1 MKDEFTV
8 GVLGLG
14 HVGLPTAVGFAEL
27 GWFVLGWD
35 DSLEK
40 IELIRAG
47 ISPFYEPG
55 LQELLDSSISSGRF
69 MVASSAPDIISRADI
84 LFVCVGTP
92 QNEDGSADLSQIEKV
107 AMDISSYA
115 RTDKLVVEKSTTPV
129 STAKRIKETI
139 GRYKDPKVNIDVAV
153 NPEFLRE
160 GTGIKDFF
168 NPDRIVIGVETEKS
182 SRTLQQLYEPIV
194 KRLKNRVDDSGNE
207 KIIVTDLNTAEL
219 IKHASNSF
227 LAMKISFINMVSD
240 ICDVVGAD
248 VVKVA
253 LGMGMDPRIGLS
265 FLNAGIGFG
274 GYCLP
279 KDINAFSK
287 IGEDLGVDMSIVRA
301 VSTINNKRYESVI
314 RKLKST
320 LCVLRDKK
328 IAVWGLSFKP
338 ETDDVREA
346 PSIAIIKAMIA
357 EGMIVKLHDPEA
369 IEQFKEVLSPQHGL
383 VEYCDSPEDACIG
396 ADCILVL
403 TEWKQYLDVD
413 LMSVKKSMVNPLL
426 IDGRN
431 MFDPLKV
438 SQIGFQYLGMGR
450 S

>member
-1 MKDEFTV
+1 MKDEVTV

-27 GWFVLGWD
+27 GCFVLGWD

-69 MVASSAPDIISRADI
+69 MVASSASDIISRADI

-182 SRTLQQLYEPIV
+182 IRILQQLYEPLV
-194 KRLKNRVDDSGNE
+194 KILKNRVDDSGNK

-301 VSTINNKRYESVI
+301 VSTINDKRYESVI
-314 RKLKST
+314 GKLKSA

-338 ETDDVREA
+338 
-346 PSIAIIKAMIA
+346 
-357 EGMIVKLHDPEA
+357 
-369 IEQFKEVLSPQHGL
+369 
-383 VEYCDSPEDACIG
+383 
-396 ADCILVL
+396 
-403 TEWKQYLDVD
+403 
-413 LMSVKKSMVNPLL
+413 
-426 IDGRN
+426 
-431 MFDPLKV
+431 
-438 SQIGFQYLGMGR
+438 
-450 S
+450 

>member
-1 MKDEFTV
+1 MKNEFTV

-14 HVGLPTAVGFAEL
+14 HVGLPTAVGFAQL
-27 GWFVLGWD
+27 GWPVLGWD
-35 DSLEK
+35 DSKEK
-40 IELIRAG
+40 SDLIRDGVA
-47 ISPFYEPG
+47 PFYEPG
-55 LQELLDSSISSGRF
+55 LQELLNSSTTSRRF
-69 MVASSAPDIISRADI
+69 VVAENVREIIIKSDI

-107 AMDISSYA
+107 AQDIARYA
-115 RTDKLVVEKSTTPV
+115 ETDKLVVEKSTTPV
-129 STAKRIKETI
+129 STAKSLKETLD
-139 GRYKDPKVNIDVAV
+139 RYKNSNINIDVAV

-182 SRTLQQLYEPIV
+182 RQTLQHLYKPLVE
-194 KRLKNRVDDSGNE
+194 KLKNFVDDTNNE
-207 KIIVTDLNTAEL
+207 VFVVTDLNTAEL

-227 LAMKISFINMVSD
+227 LAMKISFINTVSD
-240 ICDVVGAD
+240 ICDQIGAD

-253 LGMGMDPRIGLS
+253 HGMGMDPRIGPS

-287 IGEDLGVDMSIVRA
+287 IGEDLGVDMSIFRS
-301 VSTINNKRYESVI
+301 VSTINDKRYESVI
-314 RKLKST
+314 HKLKSV

-328 IAVWGLSFKP
+328 VAVWGLSFKP

-346 PSIAIIKAMIA
+346 PSIAIIKAMIR
-357 EGMIVKLHDPEA
+357 EGMVLSLHDPEA
-369 IEQFKEVLSPQHGL
+369 MEQFKELISPEFGL
-383 VEYCDSPEDACIG
+383 VEYCEFPEDACCG
-396 ADCILVL
+396 ADCILLL

-413 LMSVKKSMVNPLL
+413 LEAVKKNMSNPLL

-431 MFDPLKV
+431 MFDPLRV
-438 SQIGFQYLGMGR
+438 SQSGFQYLGMGR

>member
-1 MKDEFTV
+1 MKDEVTV

-69 MVASSAPDIISRADI
+69 MVASSASDIISRADI

-182 SRTLQQLYEPIV
+182 IRMLQQLYEPLV
-194 KRLKNRVDDSGNE
+194 KILKNRVDDSGNE

-253 LGMGMDPRIGLS
+253 LGMGMDPRIGSS

-279 KDINAFSK
+279 KDVNAFSK

-314 RKLKST
+314 GKLKSA

-346 PSIAIIKAMIA
+346 PSIAIIKAMIE

-431 MFDPLKV
+431 MFDPLRV

>member
-1 MKDEFTV
+1 MKSEFTV

-27 GWFVLGWD
+27 GWSVLGWD
-35 DSLEK
+35 DLAEKTGLIREK
-40 IELIRAG
+40 IA
-47 ISPFYEPG
+47 PFYEPG
-55 LQELLDSSISSGRF
+55 LQELLDSAITSQRL
-69 MVASSAPDIISRADI
+69 VVTKNVEEIIKKSDV

-107 AMDISSYA
+107 ARDIARYA
-115 RTDKLVVEKSTTPV
+115 ETDKLVVEKSTTPV
-129 STAKRIKETI
+129 STAKSLKETLD
-139 GRYKDPKVNIDVAV
+139 RYKNSKINIDVAV

-182 SRTLQQLYEPIV
+182 RKILQQLYEPLA
-194 KRLKNRVDDSGNE
+194 KKLKNQVDDGKE
-207 KIIVTDLNTAEL
+207 IFVVTDLNTAEL

-227 LAMKISFINMVSD
+227 LAMKISFINTVSD
-240 ICDVVGAD
+240 ICDEVGAD

-253 LGMGMDPRIGLS
+253 HGMGMDPRIGSS

-287 IGEDLGVDMSIVRA
+287 IGEDFGVDMSIFRA
-301 VSTINNKRYESVI
+301 VSRINDKRYESVI
-314 RKLKST
+314 NKLKSA
-320 LCVLRDKK
+320 LSVLRDKK
-328 IAVWGLSFKP
+328 VAVWGLSFKP

-346 PSIAIIKAMIA
+346 PSIVIIKAMIE
-357 EGMIVKLHDPEA
+357 EGMTVRLHDPEA
-369 IEQFKEVLSPQHGL
+369 IEQFKEVISPKFGL
-383 VEYCDSPEDACIG
+383 VEYYDSPEDACMG
-396 ADCILVL
+396 ADCILIL

-413 LMSVKKSMVNPLL
+413 LASVRQSMINPLL

-431 MFDPLKV
+431 MFDPVKV
-438 SQIGFQYLGMGR
+438 SRSGFQYFGMGR
-450 S
+450 T